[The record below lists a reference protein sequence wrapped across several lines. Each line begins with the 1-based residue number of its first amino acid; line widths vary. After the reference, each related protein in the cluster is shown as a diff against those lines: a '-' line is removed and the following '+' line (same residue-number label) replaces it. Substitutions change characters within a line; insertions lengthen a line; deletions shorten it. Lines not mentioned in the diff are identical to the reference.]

1 MGRPGILRAGLVLER
16 DQGRDQGVALVSST
30 IAGRDRAIV
39 ELWDLGRSVEE
50 IAEELALGEHLVEQV
65 VGGLE

>member
-1 MGRPGILRAGLVLER
+1 MGRPGILRATLLLER
-16 DQGRDQGVALVSST
+16 DQGRDHRAAPQSST

-39 ELWDLGRSVEE
+39 ELWDLGRSIDE
-50 IAEELALGEHLVEQV
+50 IAEELSLGEHLVEQV